1 MQKRFFIAA
10 KFTQKFYNI
19 VDIILSLD
27 ALVYIVCGGHHMI
40 FPHCLLNNFPLFHA
54 CHKAVVN
61 AKRYSVS
68 VGKVG
73 EYSSFFCTCRI
84 FRNRPA
90 GLIEVSADIVVSVKL
105 DYSRN
110 SAVKKVLCAD
120 NFKLFVRQFFL
131 FS

>member
-1 MQKRFFIAA
+1 
-10 KFTQKFYNI
+10 
-19 VDIILSLD
+19 
-27 ALVYIVCGGHHMI
+27 MI
-40 FPHCLLNNFPLFHA
+40 FPHCLLHDLPLLHA
-54 CHKAVVN
+54 RHKAVVN

-90 GLIEVSADIVVSVKL
+90 GLVKVSADIVVSVKL

-120 NFKLFVRQFFL
+120 NFKLFVRQIFL

>member
-1 MQKRFFIAA
+1 
-10 KFTQKFYNI
+10 
-19 VDIILSLD
+19 
-27 ALVYIVCGGHHMI
+27 MI

-120 NFKLFVRQFFL
+120 NFKLFVRQIFL
-131 FS
+131 FSSIISHAIPPNQIRFLPHYRGYPHPICLSRSTVQAYV

>member
-1 MQKRFFIAA
+1 
-10 KFTQKFYNI
+10 
-19 VDIILSLD
+19 
-27 ALVYIVCGGHHMI
+27 MI

-120 NFKLFVRQFFL
+120 NFKLFVRQIFF
-131 FS
+131 FVN

>member
-1 MQKRFFIAA
+1 
-10 KFTQKFYNI
+10 
-19 VDIILSLD
+19 
-27 ALVYIVCGGHHMI
+27 MI

-110 SAVKKVLCAD
+110 SAVKKSFVLIISSCSS
-120 NFKLFVRQFFL
+120 VS
-131 FS
+131 FSFS

>member
-1 MQKRFFIAA
+1 MQERFFIAA

-73 EYSSFFCTCRI
+73 EYSRFFR
-84 FRNRPA
+84 
-90 GLIEVSADIVVSVKL
+90 
-105 DYSRN
+105 
-110 SAVKKVLCAD
+110 
-120 NFKLFVRQFFL
+120 
-131 FS
+131 